1 MSRNVTNAKDTES
14 SATITN
20 ATSSSHKEPSASD
33 VSAAAS
39 SGTSNTVSAATP
51 TSANSVLTA
60 LPSDAGTSSILPG
73 NSSAQP
79 SSLSSVTLSSSI
91 VSSPPSGVSSL
102 PSAAS
107 SSPARPYAGP
117 STISSSDRIQVS
129 GNIIGQIL
137 PCTYRLFSDVDTS
150 ALNLEIDL
158 EAAPQGVIPQ
168 GTNITTLPIATSADV
183 SKTDAFIKREGNL
196 TFYEHSINFLISFS
210 VKPGNYRVIFFDKST
225 NTKLLIPIE
234 IRPAASPTSIG
245 AKATSPSVPGRPHP
259 SGSIFAQGASYSIQ
273 VPRFLVALVGVAVTI
288 TLSL

>member
-1 MSRNVTNAKDTES
+1 MSRNVANAKDTESSAGSNSASDALS

-20 ATSSSHKEPSASD
+20 ATSNSHKEPSVSD

-39 SGTSNTVSAATP
+39 SGTSNTVSAASP

-79 SSLSSVTLSSSI
+79 SSLSSVASLSSSI
-91 VSSPPSGVSSL
+91 SSPPSGVSAL

-107 SSPARPYAGP
+107 SSPARPYA
-117 STISSSDRIQVS
+117 
-129 GNIIGQIL
+129 GQIL

-183 SKTDAFIKREGNL
+183 SKTDAFIKHEGNL

-225 NTKLLIPIE
+225 NTKLVIPIE
-234 IRPAASPTSIG
+234 IRPAASPTSVG
-245 AKATSPSVPGRPHP
+245 ARATSPSVPGRPHP

-273 VPRFLVALVGVAVTI
+273 VPSFLVALVGVAVTI